1 MRTIAR
7 LDIKNDYVIKGINFE
22 GLRKVGKPV
31 ELSSKYY
38 EDGVDELL
46 LLDSV
51 ATLYSRGTLFD
62 VIKKITEK
70 IFIPVCV
77 GGGIRS
83 LKDIEMALN
92 SGADKVAINSAIVK
106 NISLLEEARKNF
118 GASNLVVS
126 VEIKKSSNNWE
137 IYVNNGRD
145 KTGKYL
151 KDWINQI
158 QEVGCGEILI
168 TSIDSDGTKKGLNL
182 DLLSYIKSIKTTVP
196 LIFSGGIGNL
206 EHVSEFLKIFP
217 DEALAIG
224 SAFHYELIKMK
235 EIKKLY
241 YEKNNNS

>member
-1 MRTIAR
+1 
-7 LDIKNDYVIKGINFE
+7 
-22 GLRKVGKPV
+22 
-31 ELSSKYY
+31 
-38 EDGVDELL
+38 
-46 LLDSV
+46 
-51 ATLYSRGTLFD
+51 
-62 VIKKITEK
+62 
-70 IFIPVCV
+70 
-77 GGGIRS
+77 
-83 LKDIEMALN
+83 MALN

-158 QEVGCGEILI
+158 QDVGCGEILI

-182 DLLSYIKSIKTTVP
+182 DLLSHIKSIKTTVP

-206 EHVSEFLKIFP
+206 EHIGEFLKIFP

-241 YEKNNNS
+241 YEKNNSS

>member
-22 GLRKVGKPV
+22 GLRKIGKLLD
-31 ELSSKYY
+31 LSYKYY
-38 EDGVDELL
+38 NDGLDELL
-46 LLDSV
+46 LIDSV
-51 ATLYSRGTLFD
+51 ATLYSRNNLFD

-83 LKDIEMALN
+83 LNDIEMALN

-106 NISLLEEARKNF
+106 DISLLKFAKKNF

-126 VEIKKSSNNWE
+126 IEVKKNLNEWE

-145 KTGKYL
+145 KTGKNL
-151 KDWINQI
+151 SNWVKQI

-168 TSIDSDGTKKGLNL
+168 TSIDSDGTKKGLNY
-182 DLLSYIKSIKTTVP
+182 DLLEYIKSLEISVP
-196 LIFSGGIGNL
+196 LIISGGVGNIS
-206 EHVSEFLKIFP
+206 HVSDFMKIFP

-224 SAFHYELIKMK
+224 SALHYKLIEIN
-235 EIKKLY
+235 EIKKLCA
-241 YEKNNNS
+241 K